1 MTVEDQPSAVSLS
14 ASGDKPRLCP
24 SHCQINAIAD
34 DADQDGAQLGPG
46 IAAAVPALSTLP
58 ARALS
63 KEIRLGF
70 QKYGTLVL
78 LKGKGLFEENL
89 GKLGHTTT

>member
-1 MTVEDQPSAVSLS
+1 MSVGEQPSAVGLP

-34 DADQDGAQLGPG
+34 DANQDDAQLGRG
-46 IAAAVPALSTLP
+46 IAAAGPALSTLP

-63 KEIRLGF
+63 KENRLGY
-70 QKYGTLVL
+70 QK
-78 LKGKGLFEENL
+78 
-89 GKLGHTTT
+89 